1 MAENLNFETTA
12 SYCYKNLDSNCVKY
26 GRLYTWSNA
35 MEVCPRGWRL
45 PNKEDWETLLKNV
58 GGDKSA
64 GKVLKSQTAWAEE
77 GNGTDDYGFS
87 ALPAGERTYFDVCS
101 VKGSGYLVDFAY
113 KAKAKYDSLGFA
125 ANFWT
130 STKSSEDNVFVLKL
144 HYNKDA
150 AALISVCDEYYSF
163 SVRCVKE

>member
-1 MAENLNFETTA
+1 MTLFE
-12 SYCYKNLDSNCVKY
+12 
-26 GRLYTWSNA
+26 
-35 MEVCPRGWRL
+35 
-45 PNKEDWETLLKNV
+45 NV
-58 GGDKSA
+58 GGNKTA
-64 GKVLKSQTAWAEE
+64 GKVLKSQMEWSEN

-101 VKGSGYLVDFAY
+101 HKGSGYLVDFAY
-113 KAKAKYDSLGFA
+113 KAKAKYDSLGSA
-125 ANFWT
+125 ANFWS
-130 STKSSEDNVFVLKL
+130 STKSSEDNVIVMKL